1 MERKKI
7 EISALLR
14 AGHKKMDIVKL
25 QIVSLSTVKRVANC
39 LKNNENLEDQPRFG
53 RPQVIQRDNVRIV
66 FLKDLTLTDKL
77 FPSSLFTALDAVATE
92 IFFFFANSVILN
104 VGSFRKA
111 FRTLSR

>member
-39 LKNNENLEDQPRFG
+39 LKTTKTSKIDLVLADPKLFNG
-53 RPQVIQRDNVRIV
+53 IV
-66 FLKDLTLTDKL
+66 FEKP
-77 FPSSLFTALDAVATE
+77 F
-92 IFFFFANSVILN
+92 
-104 VGSFRKA
+104 
-111 FRTLSR
+111 